1 MEEILEEFSES
12 AIERVR
18 SLTPD
23 FFTKDIQASFSQ
35 LGDLNLTQSLPI
47 LDEYFPLSGLNGTEG
62 SYDDHVDTVAE
73 DEEEDHDG
81 RSDDP
86 LPLVNGG
93 VESSLDDE
101 LVKRFVDG
109 IVGSVDLTSLKDNLE
124 KAASNSLDAK
134 KTSLARQVG
143 LKRA

>member
-47 LDEYFPLSGLNGTEG
+47 LDEYFPLSDLNGTEG

-73 DEEEDHDG
+73 DEEEDHDE

-86 LPLVNGG
+86 LPLVNGD

-101 LVKRFVDG
+101 MVKRFVDG
-109 IVGSVDLTSLKDNLE
+109 IVGSVDLTSLKDTLE